1 MGTKAAGT
9 EGFVLHVSESLFR
22 LTTECIR
29 LYSNETH
36 LYQSLGAL
44 VSTRL
49 AIPGGIDK
57 VHADDM
63 QAHFATLPTHG
74 NLRIDLRIPDADVQT
89 LAEIRHDLDR
99 RLGTRLT
106 LADALSA
113 LLFDY
118 IVDANAAKILDRL
131 KRENLLSAGPDAPT
145 DQLPH

>member
-1 MGTKAAGT
+1 MKAAET
-9 EGFVLHVSESLFR
+9 EGCVLHVSEFLFR

-36 LYQSLGAL
+36 LYQSLGSL

-49 AIPGGIDK
+49 AIPGSIDK
-57 VHADDM
+57 VHVDDM

-74 NLRIDLRIPDADVQT
+74 NLRIDLGIPDADVEA

-99 RLGTRLT
+99 RLRASLT

-118 IVDANAAKILDRL
+118 ILDANAAKILDRL
-131 KRENLLSAGPDAPT
+131 KRENLLPASPDAST
-145 DQLPH
+145 DRLRH